1 MPEQA
6 ARILLTAGLLI
17 AWVHP
22 ALSHLDHT
30 GNINTAPDIASAA
43 SSLPS
48 GWIGSGRSR
57 NDDRGSAVVA
67 QAPDG
72 HSEHHPKGGASTPD
86 APAMSPPAT
95 PPTAQGNSPVG
106 SPSPAQSMPG
116 MGSGA
121 PGAGGA
127 MGGMMGGCMGA
138 GCMGAPRKEFYAS
151 LMAMPNLSPEQ
162 RQRIEAQAR
171 AWISAGTEEIAN
183 AENALRHAN
192 AGGDTN
198 GAEQAA
204 SRMRD
209 ALAQVKSGNTILRS
223 LAEGKPPRQIALDWF
238 KGEMNLAPDTV
249 IHDQEGP
256 LGLSWFH
263 LVTMALVTA
272 FAVAML
278 AIYLSRMRRA
288 NALID
293 RLTSTRPPPATPAP
307 TAPASP
313 ATGSPATAVPGAAGT
328 GPASSTSTAPVGSPR
343 TGLWKGQLRVAA
355 IFRETPQVKTFR
367 LRDPQG
373 GPIPFSFAPGQ
384 FLTYSAEIDGKRVRR
399 SYTIAS
405 SAAQTAYVETT
416 IKREEKGVFSE
427 FMHDQI
433 SEGDLID
440 VIAPSGVFTFTGA
453 ESDSVVLIGGGVGIT
468 PLMAAIRY
476 LADTAWMGE
485 IYLLYGAKST
495 EEFIF
500 RDELEHRQRKMRNL
514 HVAATM
520 ARSAG
525 TSWMGTEG
533 PIHREFLIQSVPD
546 IAKRRVHLCG
556 PPGMMQAMKK
566 LLADLGVPSEQ
577 VKTEAFGPALGAV
590 PPPGFTEVAEIRPV
604 AGATAAAGTPPLD
617 ASAIGPA
624 TASLRFSKSDKV
636 APLPPDK
643 SVLEVAES
651 VGVPIDYSCR
661 VGVCGVCKTKL
672 LEGNVTMEVEDA
684 LTPEDTADGIILACQ
699 AKSIGNLVV
708 EA

>member
-1 MPEQA
+1 
-6 ARILLTAGLLI
+6 
-17 AWVHP
+17 
-22 ALSHLDHT
+22 
-30 GNINTAPDIASAA
+30 
-43 SSLPS
+43 
-48 GWIGSGRSR
+48 
-57 NDDRGSAVVA
+57 
-67 QAPDG
+67 
-72 HSEHHPKGGASTPD
+72 
-86 APAMSPPAT
+86 
-95 PPTAQGNSPVG
+95 
-106 SPSPAQSMPG
+106 MPG
-116 MGSGA
+116 MGGVPGA

-138 GCMGAPRKEFYAS
+138 GCMGGPRKEFYAS

-162 RQRIEAQAR
+162 RQHIEAQAR
-171 AWISAGTEEIAN
+171 AWISAGTEEIAG

-192 AGGDTN
+192 AAGDTI
-198 GAEQAA
+198 GAEQAT

-249 IHDQEGP
+249 MQDPVGP

-293 RLTSTRPPPATPAP
+293 RLTSTRPPTATPALA
-307 TAPASP
+307 APASP

-328 GPASSTSTAPVGSPR
+328 SPASSTSTAPVSSPR
-343 TGLWKGQLRVAA
+343 SGLWKGQLRVAA

-367 LRDPQG
+367 LRNPQG
-373 GPIPFSFAPGQ
+373 GPIPFSFVPGQ

-416 IKREEKGVFSE
+416 IKREEKGIFSDY
-427 FMHDQI
+427 MHDRI
-433 SEGDLID
+433 SEGDLIE
-440 VIAPSGVFTFTGA
+440 VIAPSGVFTFSGA
-453 ESDSVVLIGGGVGIT
+453 EADSVVLIGGGVGIT

-476 LADTAWMGE
+476 LADICWRGD
-485 IYLLYGAKST
+485 IYLVYGARST

-500 RDELEHRQRKMRNL
+500 RDELEHRQRKMHNL

-525 TSWMGTEG
+525 TSWMGAEG
-533 PIHREFLIQSVPD
+533 PINKEFLLQSVPD

-566 LLADLGVPSEQ
+566 LLADLGLPSEQ
-577 VKTEAFGPALGAV
+577 VKAEAFGPALGAV
-590 PPPGFTEVAEIRPV
+590 PPPGFTEVAGISEALDAATV
-604 AGATAAAGTPPLD
+604 ASASATG

-624 TASLRFSKSDKV
+624 TASLRFAKSDKV
-636 APLPPDK
+636 VPLPPDK
-643 SVLEVAES
+643 SVLEIAES

-661 VGVCGVCKTKL
+661 VGVCGICKTKL
-672 LEGNVTMEVEDA
+672 LEGNVTMEVEEA
-684 LTPEDTADGIILACQ
+684 LTPEDKANGIILACQ

>member
-1 MPEQA
+1 MPEQV
-6 ARILLTAGLLI
+6 ARILLAAGLLI
-17 AWVHP
+17 AWAHP
-22 ALSHLDHT
+22 TLSDLDQT
-30 GNINTAPDIASAA
+30 GNTAPDITSAA
-43 SSLPS
+43 SGLPS
-48 GWIGSGRSR
+48 GLIGSGGPRS
-57 NDDRGSAVVA
+57 DDRRRAVVA
-67 QAPDG
+67 QAADG
-72 HSEHHPKGGASTPD
+72 HSEHHPKRGASTPD

-95 PPTAQGNSPVG
+95 PPTAQSNSPVG

-162 RQRIEAQAR
+162 LQRIEAQAR
-171 AWISAGTEEIAN
+171 AWISAGIEEIAS

-192 AGGDTN
+192 AAGDTI
-198 GAEQAA
+198 GAEQAT

-223 LAEGKPPRQIALDWF
+223 LAEGKLPRQIALDWF
-238 KGEMNLAPDTV
+238 KGEMNLAPDTAMQDPV
-249 IHDQEGP
+249 GP

-263 LVTMALVTA
+263 LVTMALVKA

-313 ATGSPATAVPGAAGT
+313 ATGAPATAVPGAAGT

-343 TGLWKGQLRVAA
+343 AGLWKGQLRVAA

-373 GPIPFSFAPGQ
+373 GPIPCCFTPGQ

-525 TSWMGTEG
+525 TSWMGAEG

-672 LEGNVTMEVEDA
+672 LEGNVTMEVEEA
-684 LTPEDTADGIILACQ
+684 LTPEDKADGIILACQ

>member
-1 MPEQA
+1 
-6 ARILLTAGLLI
+6 
-17 AWVHP
+17 
-22 ALSHLDHT
+22 
-30 GNINTAPDIASAA
+30 
-43 SSLPS
+43 
-48 GWIGSGRSR
+48 
-57 NDDRGSAVVA
+57 
-67 QAPDG
+67 
-72 HSEHHPKGGASTPD
+72 
-86 APAMSPPAT
+86 
-95 PPTAQGNSPVG
+95 
-106 SPSPAQSMPG
+106 MPG
-116 MGSGA
+116 MGTGT
-121 PGAGGA
+121 PGAGDA

-151 LMAMPNLSPEQ
+151 LMGMPDLSPE
-162 RQRIEAQAR
+162 RRLLIEAQAR
-171 AWISAGTEEIAN
+171 AWISAGTDEIAG

-192 AGGDTN
+192 ASGDGI
-198 GAEQAA
+198 GAEQAT
-204 SRMRD
+204 SRMRE
-209 ALAQVKSGNTILRS
+209 ALAKVKSGNTILRS
-223 LAEGKPPRQIALDWF
+223 LAAGKSPRQIALDWF
-238 KGEMNLAPDTV
+238 KGEMNLAPDPV
-249 IHDQEGP
+249 MHDEVGP

-263 LVTMALVTA
+263 MVTMALVTA

-278 AIYLSRMRRA
+278 AAYVSRMRRA

-293 RLTSTRPPPATPAP
+293 RLTGTRPAPATPTPAVP
-307 TAPASP
+307 AAAAAPAAPVS
-313 ATGSPATAVPGAAGT
+313 GATAA
-328 GPASSTSTAPVGSPR
+328 GPASSKSTVAPISSPR

-373 GPIPFSFAPGQ
+373 GPIPFSFVPGQ

-427 FMHDQI
+427 FMHDHV

-440 VIAPSGVFTFTGA
+440 VIAPSGIFTFSGA
-453 ESDSVVLIGGGVGIT
+453 EAESVVLIGGGVGIT

-476 LADTAWMGE
+476 LADTCWRGE
-485 IYLLYGAKST
+485 IYLVYGARST

-500 RDELEHRQRKMRNL
+500 RDELEHRQRKMHNL

-525 TSWMGTEG
+525 TSWMGAEG
-533 PIHREFLIQSVPD
+533 PINGEFLIQSVPD

-566 LLADLGVPSEQ
+566 LLADLGLPSEQ

-590 PPPGFTEVAEIRPV
+590 PPPGFTEVVGISEAS
-604 AGATAAAGTPPLD
+604 GAAAASAPATG

-624 TASLRFSKSDKV
+624 TASLRFAISDKLV
-636 APLPPDK
+636 PLPPDK
-643 SVLEVAES
+643 SVLEIAES

-661 VGVCGVCKTKL
+661 VGVCGICKTKL
-672 LEGNVTMEVEDA
+672 LEGNVTMEVEEA
-684 LTPEDTADGIILACQ
+684 LTPEDKANGIILACQ

>member
-1 MPEQA
+1 MPDQV
-6 ARILLTAGLLI
+6 ARISLAAGLLI

-22 ALSHLDHT
+22 ALSHLDRT
-30 GNINTAPDIASAA
+30 SNTAPDVTSAT

-48 GWIGSGRSR
+48 HGNATGRPL
-57 NDDRGSAVVA
+57 NDDPHRAVVA

-95 PPTAQGNSPVG
+95 PPTPQSNSPVG

-116 MGSGA
+116 MGSDA
-121 PGAGGA
+121 PGAGG

-138 GCMGAPRKEFYAS
+138 GCMGASRKEFYAS

-162 RQRIEAQAR
+162 RQRMEAQAR
-171 AWISAGTEEIAN
+171 AWISAGTEEIAS

-192 AGGDTN
+192 AAGDSV
-198 GAEQAA
+198 GAEQAT

-249 IHDQEGP
+249 MQDPVGP
-256 LGLSWFH
+256 LGLSWYH

-328 GPASSTSTAPVGSPR
+328 GPASSTATAPVGSPR

-485 IYLLYGAKST
+485 IYLVYGAKST

-525 TSWMGTEG
+525 TSWMGAEG

-546 IAKRRVHLCG
+546 IARRRVHLCG

-566 LLADLGVPSEQ
+566 LLADLRVPSEQ
-577 VKTEAFGPALGAV
+577 VKTEAFGRALGAV
-590 PPPGFTEVAEIRPV
+590 PPPGFTEVVEIGPV
-604 AGATAAAGTPPLD
+604 AGATVTAGTPSLD

-624 TASLRFSKSDKV
+624 TASLRFSKSNKV

-672 LEGNVTMEVEDA
+672 LEGNVTMEVEEA
-684 LTPEDTADGIILACQ
+684 LTPEDKADGIILACQ

>member
-1 MPEQA
+1 MLERLAPVLLA
-6 ARILLTAGLLI
+6 AGLWIAGATHSVGHLDGLGTNASNPISPSWDVLRPGGLKTPASADDAPHRIL
-17 AWVHP
+17 
-22 ALSHLDHT
+22 
-30 GNINTAPDIASAA
+30 
-43 SSLPS
+43 
-48 GWIGSGRSR
+48 
-57 NDDRGSAVVA
+57 A
-67 QAPDG
+67 QTPDG
-72 HSEHHPKGGASTPD
+72 HSEHHPKAGATTPD
-86 APAMSPPAT
+86 VPPA
-95 PPTAQGNSPVG
+95 NSPSQKSDSPAAG
-106 SPSPAQSMPG
+106 PSPAQSMQG
-116 MGSGA
+116 MSLGTGDA
-121 PGAGGA
+121 I
-127 MGGMMGGCMGA
+127 GGMMGGCMGA

-151 LMAMPNLSPEQ
+151 LMAMPDLSPEQ

-171 AWISAGTEEIAN
+171 VWIRAGTDEIAT

-192 AGGDTN
+192 ASDDGV
-198 GAEQAA
+198 GAEQAT
-204 SRMRD
+204 SRMRE

-238 KGEMNLAPDTV
+238 KGEMNVASDPV
-249 IHDQEGP
+249 MHDQEGP

-278 AIYLSRMRRA
+278 AVYVSRMRRA

-293 RLTSTRPPPATPAP
+293 RLTSSRTPATPVPAVP
-307 TAPASP
+307 AAAAPA
-313 ATGSPATAVPGAAGT
+313 AAVSGAPEV
-328 GPASSTSTAPVGSPR
+328 GPASSKSTVAPVSSPR
-343 TGLWKGQLRVAA
+343 AGLWKGQLKVAA
-355 IFRETPQVKTFR
+355 VFRETPQVKTFR

-373 GPIPFSFAPGQ
+373 GPIPFSFFPGQ

-427 FMHDQI
+427 FMHDQV

-440 VIAPSGVFTFTGA
+440 VIAPSGIFTFSGA

-476 LADTAWMGE
+476 LADTCWRGE
-485 IYLLYGAKST
+485 IHLVYGARST

-500 RDELEHRQRKMRNL
+500 RDELEHRQRKMHNL

-525 TSWMGTEG
+525 TSWMGAEG
-533 PIHREFLIQSVPD
+533 PISKEFLLQSVPD

-577 VKTEAFGPALGAV
+577 VRTEAFGPALGAV
-590 PPPGFTEVAEIRPV
+590 PPPGFTEVAGISEV
-604 AGATAAAGTPPLD
+604 SGAAAVASLPAAG

-624 TASLRFSKSDKV
+624 TASLRFAKSDKV
-636 APLPPDK
+636 VPLPPDK
-643 SVLEVAES
+643 SVLEIAES

-661 VGVCGVCKTKL
+661 VGVCGICKTKL
-672 LEGNVTMEVEDA
+672 LEGNVTMEVEEA
-684 LTPEDTADGIILACQ
+684 LTPEDKENGIILACQ

>member
-1 MPEQA
+1 MPEQV
-6 ARILLTAGLLI
+6 ARILLAAGLLI
-17 AWVHP
+17 AWAQP
-22 ALSHLDHT
+22 ALGHLHRT
-30 GNINTAPDIASAA
+30 GNSARDITSAA

-48 GWIGSGRSR
+48 RWIVTGSPL
-57 NDDRGSAVVA
+57 NDDLHRAVIA
-67 QAPDG
+67 QGTDG

-86 APAMSPPAT
+86 APAVSPPAT
-95 PPTAQGNSPVG
+95 PPTPQSNSPVG

-116 MGSGA
+116 MGAGA
-121 PGAGGA
+121 PGAGNA

-138 GCMGAPRKEFYAS
+138 GCMGASRKEFYAS
-151 LMAMPNLSPEQ
+151 LMAIPNLSPEE

-171 AWISAGTEEIAN
+171 AWISAGTEEIAG
-183 AENALRHAN
+183 AEAALRHAN
-192 AGGDTN
+192 AAGDSA
-198 GAEQAA
+198 GSEQAT

-238 KGEMNLAPDTV
+238 KGEMNLAPDTTMQDPV
-249 IHDQEGP
+249 GP

-272 FAVAML
+272 LAVAML
-278 AIYLSRMRRA
+278 AIYVSRMRRA

-293 RLTSTRPPPATPAP
+293 RLTSTPPPPATPAP
-307 TAPASP
+307 RAPASA
-313 ATGSPATAVPGAAGT
+313 ATGSPSTAVPGAAGT
-328 GPASSTSTAPVGSPR
+328 GPASSTATAPVGSPR

-355 IFRETPQVKTFR
+355 IFRETPLVKTFR

-373 GPIPFSFAPGQ
+373 GPIPFSFVPGQ
-384 FLTYSAEIDGKRVRR
+384 FLTYSAEIEGKRVKR

-416 IKREEKGVFSE
+416 IKREDKGVFSE
-427 FMHDQI
+427 FMHDHV

-440 VIAPSGVFTFTGA
+440 VIAPSGIFTFSGA
-453 ESDSVVLIGGGVGIT
+453 ESESVVLIGGGVGIT

-476 LADTAWMGE
+476 LADTCWKGE
-485 IYLLYGAKST
+485 IYLVYGAKST

-500 RDELEHRQRKMRNL
+500 RDELEHRQRKMHNL

-525 TSWMGTEG
+525 TSWMGAEG
-533 PIHREFLIQSVPD
+533 PINKEFLLQSVPD

-590 PPPGFTEVAEIRPV
+590 PPPGFTEVSEIRPV

-661 VGVCGVCKTKL
+661 VGVCGVCKTRL
-672 LEGNVTMEVEDA
+672 LEGTVTMEVEEA
-684 LTPEDTADGIILACQ
+684 LTPEDKADGIILACQ

>member
-1 MPEQA
+1 MPKQV
-6 ARILLTAGLLI
+6 ARILWAAGLLI
-17 AWVHP
+17 AWAHP
-22 ALSHLDHT
+22 ALGHLNQT
-30 GNINTAPDIASAA
+30 GNTAPDMTSAA
-43 SSLPS
+43 PSLPS
-48 GWIGSGRSR
+48 RGIGTGRPL
-57 NDDRGSAVVA
+57 NDDPHRAVVA

-86 APAMSPPAT
+86 APAMPPPAT
-95 PPTAQGNSPVG
+95 PPTAQSNSPVG

-116 MGSGA
+116 MGSVA

-138 GCMGAPRKEFYAS
+138 GCMGASRKEFYAS

-171 AWISAGTEEIAN
+171 AWISAGTEEIAG

-192 AGGDTN
+192 AAGDSAA
-198 GAEQAA
+198 AEQAA

-238 KGEMNLAPDTV
+238 KGEMNLAPDTLMQ
-249 IHDQEGP
+249 DPGP

-293 RLTSTRPPPATPAP
+293 RLTSTRPPPVTPAP

-313 ATGSPATAVPGAAGT
+313 AAGSPAAAASGAAET
-328 GPASSTSTAPVGSPR
+328 GPASSTSTAPVSSPR

-373 GPIPFSFAPGQ
+373 GPIPFSFVPGQ

-416 IKREEKGVFSE
+416 IKREEKGIFSDY
-427 FMHDQI
+427 MHDQI

-453 ESDSVVLIGGGVGIT
+453 ESNSVVLIGGGVGIT

-476 LADTAWMGE
+476 LADTAWRGE
-485 IYLLYGAKST
+485 IYLVYGAKST

-500 RDELEHRQRKMRNL
+500 RDELEHRQRKMHNL

-520 ARSAG
+520 VRSAG
-525 TSWMGTEG
+525 TSWMGAEG
-533 PIHREFLIQSVPD
+533 PINREFLIQSVPD

-577 VKTEAFGPALGAV
+577 VKTEAFGPALGAL
-590 PPPGFTEVAEIRPV
+590 PPPGFTEVAAIRPV
-604 AGATAAAGTPPLD
+604 AGATAAGGTPPSG
-617 ASAIGPA
+617 APAIGPA
-624 TASLRFSKSDKV
+624 TASIRFSKSDKV
-636 APLPPDK
+636 APLAPDR

-651 VGVPIDYSCR
+651 IGVPIDYSCR

-672 LEGNVTMEVEDA
+672 LEGNVTMEVEEA
-684 LTPEDTADGIILACQ
+684 LTPEDKADGIILACQ

>member
-1 MPEQA
+1 MPEQV
-6 ARILLTAGLLI
+6 ARILLAAGLLI
-17 AWVHP
+17 AWAQP
-22 ALSHLDHT
+22 ALSHLNQT
-30 GNINTAPDIASAA
+30 GNTAPDITLAA

-48 GWIGSGRSR
+48 RWVGTGRR
-57 NDDRGSAVVA
+57 LNDDPHRAVVA

-72 HSEHHPKGGASTPD
+72 HSEHHPKGGAGTPD

-95 PPTAQGNSPVG
+95 PPTPQSNSPVG

-116 MGSGA
+116 MGSSA

-138 GCMGAPRKEFYAS
+138 GCMGASRKEFYAS

-171 AWISAGTEEIAN
+171 AWISAGTEEIAS
-183 AENALRHAN
+183 AETALRHAN
-192 AGGDTN
+192 AARDSV
-198 GAEQAA
+198 GAEQAT

-238 KGEMNLAPDTV
+238 KGEMNLAPDTAMQDPV
-249 IHDQEGP
+249 GP

-278 AIYLSRMRRA
+278 AIYVSRMRRA

-293 RLTSTRPPPATPAP
+293 RLTSTPPPPATPAP
-307 TAPASP
+307 RAPASP
-313 ATGSPATAVPGAAGT
+313 APGSPSTAVPGAAGT
-328 GPASSTSTAPVGSPR
+328 GPASSTATAPVGSPR
-343 TGLWKGQLRVAA
+343 TELWKGQLRVAA
-355 IFRETPQVKTFR
+355 IFRETPSVKTFR
-367 LRDPQG
+367 LMDPQG
-373 GPIPFSFAPGQ
+373 GPIPFSFLPGQ
-384 FLTYSAEIDGKRVRR
+384 FLTYSAAIEGKRVRR

-416 IKREEKGVFSE
+416 IKREDKGVFSE
-427 FMHDQI
+427 FMHDHV

-440 VIAPSGVFTFTGA
+440 VIAPSGIFTFSGA
-453 ESDSVVLIGGGVGIT
+453 ESESVVLIGGGVGIT

-476 LADTAWMGE
+476 LADTCWKGE
-485 IYLLYGAKST
+485 IYLVYGAKST

-500 RDELEHRQRKMRNL
+500 RDELEHRQRKMHNL

-525 TSWMGTEG
+525 TSWMGAEG
-533 PIHREFLIQSVPD
+533 PINKELLLPSVPD

-577 VKTEAFGPALGAV
+577 VKMEAFGPALGAV
-590 PPPGFTEVAEIRPV
+590 PPPGFTEVVEIRPV
-604 AGATAAAGTPPLD
+604 AGATAAAGTPPVD

-672 LEGNVTMEVEDA
+672 LEGKVTMEVEEA
-684 LTPEDTADGIILACQ
+684 LTPEDKADGIILACQ

>member
-1 MPEQA
+1 MPKQV
-6 ARILLTAGLLI
+6 ARILWAAGLLI
-17 AWVHP
+17 AWTHP
-22 ALSHLDHT
+22 ALSHLDQT
-30 GNINTAPDIASAA
+30 GNINAAPDITSAA
-43 SSLPS
+43 SSFQS
-48 GWIGSGRSR
+48 GWIGSDGPR
-57 NDDRGSAVVA
+57 NDDPHRAIVA

-95 PPTAQGNSPVG
+95 PPTAQSNSPVG

-121 PGAGGA
+121 AGA

-138 GCMGAPRKEFYAS
+138 GCMGASRKEFYAS

-162 RQRIEAQAR
+162 RQHIEAQAR
-171 AWISAGTEEIAN
+171 AWISAGTEEIAS
-183 AENALRHAN
+183 AEKALRHAN
-192 AGGDTN
+192 AAGDSV
-198 GAEQAA
+198 GAEQAT

-209 ALAQVKSGNTILRS
+209 ALAQVKGGSTILRS

-238 KGEMNLAPDTV
+238 KGEMNLAPDTLM
-249 IHDQEGP
+249 HDQDGP

-278 AIYLSRMRRA
+278 AIYVSRMRRA

-293 RLTSTRPPPATPAP
+293 RLTSTRPAPPTSASGVPA
-307 TAPASP
+307 APA
-313 ATGSPATAVPGAAGT
+313 AGSPAAALPGPAGT
-328 GPASSTSTAPVGSPR
+328 VPAPLTSTVAPVSSPR
-343 TGLWKGQLRVAA
+343 SGLWKGQLRVAA

-416 IKREEKGVFSE
+416 IKREEKGIFSDY
-427 FMHDQI
+427 MHDKI

-476 LADTAWMGE
+476 LADTAWRGE
-485 IYLLYGAKST
+485 IYLVYGAKST

-500 RDELEHRQRKMRNL
+500 RDELEHRQRKMHNL

-520 ARSAG
+520 VRSAG
-525 TSWMGTEG
+525 TSWMGAEG
-533 PIHREFLIQSVPD
+533 PINREFLIQSVPD
-546 IAKRRVHLCG
+546 IPKRRVHLCG

-590 PPPGFTEVAEIRPV
+590 PPPGFTEVAAIRPV
-604 AGATAAAGTPPLD
+604 AGATAAGGTPSSGAP
-617 ASAIGPA
+617 AIGPA
-624 TASLRFSKSDKV
+624 TASIRFSKSDKV

-651 VGVPIDYSCR
+651 IGVPIDYSCR
-661 VGVCGVCKTKL
+661 VGVCGVCKIKL
-672 LEGNVTMEVEDA
+672 LEGNVTMEVEEA
-684 LTPEDTADGIILACQ
+684 LTPEDKADGIILACQ

>member
-1 MPEQA
+1 MPKQE
-6 ARILLTAGLLI
+6 ARILFAAGLLI
-17 AWVHP
+17 AWAHP
-22 ALSHLDHT
+22 ALGHVNQT
-30 GNINTAPDIASAA
+30 GNTAPDIASAA
-43 SSLPS
+43 PSLSSRR
-48 GWIGSGRSR
+48 IGTGRPL
-57 NDDRGSAVVA
+57 NDDSHRAIVA

-72 HSEHHPKGGASTPD
+72 HSEHHPKGGANTPD

-95 PPTAQGNSPVG
+95 PPTAQSNSPVG

-116 MGSGA
+116 MGTDA
-121 PGAGGA
+121 PGAGGV

-138 GCMGAPRKEFYAS
+138 GCMGASRKEFYAS

-171 AWISAGTEEIAN
+171 AWISAGTEEIAS
-183 AENALRHAN
+183 AENVLRHAN
-192 AGGDTN
+192 AAGDTI
-198 GAEQAA
+198 GAEQAT

-238 KGEMNLAPDTV
+238 KGEMNLAPETAMQDSV
-249 IHDQEGP
+249 GP

-307 TAPASP
+307 ASP
-313 ATGSPATAVPGAAGT
+313 ATGSPATAVPGAA

-343 TGLWKGQLRVAA
+343 TGLWKGKLRVAA

-373 GPIPFSFAPGQ
+373 GPIPFSFVPGQ
-384 FLTYSAEIDGKRVRR
+384 FLTYSVEIDGKRVRR

-416 IKREEKGVFSE
+416 IKREENGVFSE
-427 FMHDQI
+427 FIHDQI
-433 SEGDLID
+433 SEGDLIN
-440 VIAPSGVFTFTGA
+440 VIAPSGVFTFSGA

-476 LADTAWMGE
+476 LADTAWRGD
-485 IYLLYGAKST
+485 IYLVYGAKST

-525 TSWMGTEG
+525 TSWMGAEG
-533 PIHREFLIQSVPD
+533 PINREFLIQSVPD
-546 IAKRRVHLCG
+546 LIKRRVHLCG

-590 PPPGFTEVAEIRPV
+590 PPPGFTEVAEIGPV
-604 AGATAAAGTPPLD
+604 AGATAAAGTPPSG
-617 ASAIGPA
+617 ASSIGPA

-651 VGVPIDYSCR
+651 IEVPIDYSCR
-661 VGVCGVCKTKL
+661 VGICGVCKIKL
-672 LEGNVTMEVEDA
+672 LEGNVTMEVEEA
-684 LTPEDTADGIILACQ
+684 LTPEDKADGIILACQ

>member
-1 MPEQA
+1 
-6 ARILLTAGLLI
+6 
-17 AWVHP
+17 
-22 ALSHLDHT
+22 
-30 GNINTAPDIASAA
+30 
-43 SSLPS
+43 
-48 GWIGSGRSR
+48 
-57 NDDRGSAVVA
+57 
-67 QAPDG
+67 
-72 HSEHHPKGGASTPD
+72 
-86 APAMSPPAT
+86 
-95 PPTAQGNSPVG
+95 
-106 SPSPAQSMPG
+106 
-116 MGSGA
+116 
-121 PGAGGA
+121 

-151 LMAMPNLSPEQ
+151 LMAMPDLSPEQ

-171 AWISAGTEEIAN
+171 AWIRAGTDEIAT

-192 AGGDTN
+192 ASDDGV
-198 GAEQAA
+198 GAEQAT
-204 SRMRD
+204 SRMRE
-209 ALAQVKSGNTILRS
+209 ALARVKSGNTILRS

-238 KGEMNLAPDTV
+238 KGEMNVASDPV
-249 IHDQEGP
+249 MHDQEGP

-278 AIYLSRMRRA
+278 AVYVSRMRRA

-293 RLTSTRPPPATPAP
+293 RLTSSRPTPATPAL
-307 TAPASP
+307 
-313 ATGSPATAVPGAAGT
+313 AVPAAPDPAAAVSGAPEV
-328 GPASSTSTAPVGSPR
+328 GPASSKSTVAPVSSPR
-343 TGLWKGQLRVAA
+343 AGLWKGQLKVAA

-367 LRDPQG
+367 LRDPHG
-373 GPIPFSFAPGQ
+373 GPIPFSFVPGQ

-427 FMHDQI
+427 FMHDHV

-440 VIAPSGVFTFTGA
+440 VIAPSGVFTFSGA

-476 LADTAWMGE
+476 LADTCWTGE
-485 IYLLYGAKST
+485 IYLVYGARST

-500 RDELEHRQRKMRNL
+500 RDELEHRQRKMHNL

-525 TSWMGTEG
+525 TSWMGAEG
-533 PIHREFLIQSVPD
+533 PINKEFLLQSVPAL
-546 IAKRRVHLCG
+546 AKRRVHLCG

-577 VKTEAFGPALGAV
+577 VRTEAFGPALGAV
-590 PPPGFTEVAEIRPV
+590 PPPGFTEVAGISEV
-604 AGATAAAGTPPLD
+604 SGAAAVASSPAAG

-624 TASLRFSKSDKV
+624 TASLRFAKSDKV
-636 APLPPDK
+636 VPLPPDK
-643 SVLEVAES
+643 SVLEIAES

-661 VGVCGVCKTKL
+661 VGVCGICKTKL
-672 LEGNVTMEVEDA
+672 LEGNVTMEVEEA
-684 LTPEDTADGIILACQ
+684 LTPEDKENGIILACQ